1 MSSPQVQQIISRM
14 TGTLSSVSKLGGTIK
29 LDFGAAGSVLLDG
42 RSKPAS
48 VSDGDGKSADTTVFV
63 TLDTWQSWEKGD
75 IDQTSAYMQGKMRV
89 DGDIALALKLGH
101 LVPRGRG

>member
-1 MSSPQVQQIISRM
+1 M
-14 TGTLSSVSKLGGTIK
+14 
-29 LDFGAAGSVLLDG
+29 
-42 RSKPAS
+42 
-48 VSDGDGKSADTTVFV
+48 FV